1 MTWFMEI
8 LKVKQDE
15 QILIK
20 YCLMKH
26 LILLKIQNV
35 IEINVNLLQ
44 QSTNSLIE
52 KSALLAH
59 SETLLSKTLAMRDK
73 SSSGGA
79 IEK

>member
-44 QSTNSLIE
+44 
-52 KSALLAH
+52 
-59 SETLLSKTLAMRDK
+59 
-73 SSSGGA
+73 
-79 IEK
+79 